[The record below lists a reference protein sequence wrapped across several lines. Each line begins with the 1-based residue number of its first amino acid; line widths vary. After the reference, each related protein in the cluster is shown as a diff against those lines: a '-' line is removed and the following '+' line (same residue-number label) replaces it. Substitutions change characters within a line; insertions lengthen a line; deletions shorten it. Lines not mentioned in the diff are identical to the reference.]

1 MATYSAQHARHECE
15 THRLCAYLRK
25 CRIHHAHGQAEH
37 RDLGGDVSRCMPFKT
52 SNGRE
57 QDCNDAEYQ
66 AMGITR
72 FGLTEEVSEET
83 TGDEGQDGYRG
94 RQGGAEIVLPTPQAS
109 TCGVS
114 AHDEALVPTGSNL
127 KHKTGKRSGKMA
139 EGNPGR
145 KHRTGLGFVEVLGT
159 QQENNTSNNLKQ
171 GSSVH

>member
-114 AHDEALVPTGSNL
+114 AHERDISPQEEKPISVQIASD
-127 KHKTGKRSGKMA
+127 H
-139 EGNPGR
+139 R
-145 KHRTGLGFVEVLGT
+145 KEDCYC
-159 QQENNTSNNLKQ
+159 
-171 GSSVH
+171 